1 MRWLGTAA
9 GVGLRLLSAN
19 LGTSYINGS
28 GMASM
33 SAHMRLHP
41 SLSRLASV
49 DTSAKHDISPEL
61 LHSLSGSSQEQ
72 LDLAD
77 ELRIRVG
84 SVKADAGC
92 QLRTSNLHNSI
103 TCSVVVLRRELPE
116 VCASVVLWRTL
127 GMPNL
132 LLPHVDFRIGVLE
145 VAATGLQAVEASD
158 RILGI
163 PSHLTRLCWRR
174 SVSFARLEGL

>member
-1 MRWLGTAA
+1 MRMLIWKLTN
-9 GVGLRLLSAN
+9 VTPRLQLQRSVA
-19 LGTSYINGS
+19 
-28 GMASM
+28 
-33 SAHMRLHP
+33 
-41 SLSRLASV
+41 ASV

-84 SVKADAGC
+84 SVKANAGC

-145 VAATGLQAVEASD
+145 VAATGPQAVEASD